1 MAGVGSE
8 GRDEPGAGGGYGAA
22 GAPDLSAQPG
32 GRDVPTD
39 ALRAMPRAV
48 LRAWDEA
55 EARLFPLVMARP
67 DLYQRSVSAIQL
79 LLGRLRET
87 CLDMPALLAA
97 HERGGDLVAG
107 DLADAEIRPE
117 LVAAA
122 ACAMRYRELVASLAA
137 RDRLAALARARDEG
151 QSWTI
156 VEENGSLD
164 RLPYVPYQR
173 IEAEVG
179 SGRAVIISIEP
190 DETLSRAVH
199 RLDRGQ
205 IDLAT
210 GGIQIGDPVGSYLDR
225 DEFAAALRQ
234 ARDQA
239 GEPPSA

>member
-1 MAGVGSE
+1 MAGSGSA
-8 GRDEPGAGGGYGAA
+8 GRDAGDAADAPGTPGPG
-22 GAPDLSAQPG
+22 AQPG
-32 GRDVPTD
+32 GRDVP
-39 ALRAMPRAV
+39 RAV
-48 LRAWDEA
+48 LRSWDQA

-67 DLYQRSVSAIQL
+67 DLYQRSVSMIQR

-87 CLDMPALLAA
+87 CPDLPALLAA
-97 HERGGDLVAG
+97 NERGGDLAAAELA
-107 DLADAEIRPE
+107 DAADAEIRPD

-137 RDRLAALARARDEG
+137 SDRLAALARARDEG
-151 QSWTI
+151 RSWAV
-156 VEENGSLD
+156 VEETGSPE

-179 SGRAVIISIEP
+179 SGRAVLVSIEP

-210 GGIQIGDPVGSYLDR
+210 GALQIGDPVGSYLDP
-225 DEFAAALRQ
+225 DEFATALRQ

-239 GEPPSA
+239 GESPPA

>member
-1 MAGVGSE
+1 MAGPGSAS
-8 GRDEPGAGGGYGAA
+8 PGG
-22 GAPDLSAQPG
+22 PG
-32 GRDVPTD
+32 GRDVPQT
-39 ALRAMPRAV
+39 V
-48 LRAWDEA
+48 LRSWDEA

-67 DLYQRSVSAIQL
+67 DLYKRSVSVIQVL
-79 LLGRLRET
+79 VARLRDT
-87 CLDMPALLAA
+87 CPDVPALLAA
-97 HERGGDLVAG
+97 NERGGDLAAA
-107 DLADAEIRPE
+107 DLAGEADAGIRPD

-122 ACAMRYRELVASLAA
+122 ACAMRYRELRASLAVT
-137 RDRLAALARARDEG
+137 DRLAALARAREEG
-151 QSWTI
+151 QSWAV

-205 IDLAT
+205 IDLVT
-210 GGIQIGDPVGSYLDR
+210 GGLQIGDPVGSYLDPG
-225 DEFAAALRQ
+225 EFATALRQ

-239 GEPPSA
+239 GEPPLA

>member
-1 MAGVGSE
+1 MAGSGSSR
-8 GRDEPGAGGGYGAA
+8 RDAAGTGGGPGAAD
-22 GAPDLSAQPG
+22 PSAKLG
-32 GRDVPTD
+32 GRDVP
-39 ALRAMPRAV
+39 RGV

-67 DLYQRSVSAIQL
+67 DLYQRSVGAIQL
-79 LLGRLRET
+79 LVGRLRET
-87 CLDMPALLAA
+87 CLDLPALLAA
-97 HERGGDLVAG
+97 NERGGDLAA

-137 RDRLAALARARDEG
+137 ADRLAALARARDEG
-151 QSWTI
+151 QSWT
-156 VEENGSLD
+156 VVQENGSLD

-205 IDLAT
+205 IDLTT
-210 GGIQIGDPVGSYLDR
+210 GGLQVGDPVGSYLDP
-225 DEFAAALRQ
+225 DSFAAALRQ
-234 ARDQA
+234 AKDHP

>member
-1 MAGVGSE
+1 
-8 GRDEPGAGGGYGAA
+8 
-22 GAPDLSAQPG
+22 
-32 GRDVPTD
+32 
-39 ALRAMPRAV
+39 MPRAV